1 MTGCI
6 VYVDGKECYR
16 FGYTE
21 PSRTTNVTCVT
32 GVLNGRNVTLA
43 KNTTGFNGD
52 EITINMCELEVLS
65 CRDDY
70 WGSGCDRRC
79 GNCSNG
85 EVCDKVTGHCSRC
98 PPGLQPP
105 LCDTDCK
112 NGTFGQNCTQYCG
125 EGCKDE
131 CNKVSGHCMCTSG
144 WKEPLCD
151 TDCDNG
157 TFGQN
162 CSQRCG
168 VGCDDVCDKVSGHCM
183 CNPGWLAPVCEECKN
198 GTFGHNCT
206 QQCSK
211 GCDDACDKASGN
223 CTCKAGW
230 KGLSCDSDCDNGTF
244 GQNCSQR
251 CGVGCDD
258 VCDKVSGHCMCNP
271 GWLAPVCEECENGT
285 FGHNCTQQCSKGC
298 DDACDKASGNC
309 TCKAGWKGLSCDSEI
324 SDDVPLKWI
333 LAGAVPGFLFVVVIV
348 VVIMRYCGCC
358 CCRKNVDTEEVSV
371 QGEHSSQAAN
381 DVSIYPNLPDGFS
394 NVTMDGLKKDVQT
407 DEVNPVVANRPES
420 RNRKTKKRSKRA
432 AVSKE
437 VIYVNMA
444 FEDGFIDSADS
455 PSPHSLQATGATTV
469 TAEKAEED
477 EVNVELEETEVD
489 LEAEKQYEV
498 EVRERVYYNDGV
510 YMTSAGSDLKHDTVQ
525 ESLLEKL
532 RGETID
538 QEFESLPTG
547 LTEAHDTGAKDENY
561 YKNRF
566 KSILPY
572 EDTRVVLHGN
582 PDPGFNNY
590 INASVVAGVASP
602 KAYIA
607 AQGPNKNTVP
617 DFWRMVWQE
626 QVTHVVMLTNLK
638 EGKKKKCEQYWPPP
652 GKKIR
657 YGSFDVTG
665 LEAYGRANYV
675 MRTFEVATEN
685 GSVRRVTQY
694 HYTMWPDHGIPTT
707 TGLVDFWRTV
717 RTSHRQQP
725 SSPLVVH
732 CSAGVGRTGTF
743 IGLDILMDQLQ
754 QQQHVDICKVVND
767 MRNDRCNMIQAKSQ
781 YCILHEAVF
790 EAYTSQDCRLQNR
803 DVDSVFK
810 HDVDP
815 HHSNSRIDTEFKK
828 LKQMKVLMQK
838 PRHTEA
844 EKGEN
849 INKNRYMD
857 ILPDDR
863 YLARLTIPVKNRS
876 DYINAVLMPS
886 FKEQL
891 GSILT
896 QLPLRDTIVDLW
908 RLVAGSKVSLVVCL
922 GSEIVQSEEKSC
934 YWPCEENEPLTIG
947 PFIIRLTSRTTLSK
961 HITQYSLSVQ
971 YEEKVSPRSVEL
983 LHYSDWKG
991 DLPGSVEDLVHLVVT
1006 VLSAQSQRS
1015 HSEGP
1020 LLLQCSD
1027 GATKSG
1033 LLHAICDVISRM
1045 TTEGEIDVYMTVRHL
1060 QLVRPQCLMS
1070 KMQYRFIFRAMQ
1082 EYKKRNDK

>member
-1 MTGCI
+1 MDNCIHTAANDTVPWWKVDLGRLYPVHRIVVWARTAEIHRMKGCI
-6 VYVDGKECYR
+6 IYVDGKVCYQ

-21 PSRTTNVTCVT
+21 PSKTTNVTCVT

-43 KNTTGFNGD
+43 KNTTGFDGD
-52 EITINMCELEVLS
+52 NITINMCELEVLS
-65 CRDDY
+65 CSDKY
-70 WGSGCDRRC
+70 WGSGCDKRC

-85 EVCDKVTGHCSRC
+85 EVCDKVTGHCSSC
-98 PPGLQPP
+98 LPGFQPP
-105 LCDTDCK
+105 VCDTDCK

-151 TDCDNG
+151 TDCENG

-162 CSQRCG
+162 CSQT
-168 VGCDDVCDKVSGHCM
+168 CDVSCADVCDKASGHCM
-183 CNPGWLAPVCEECKN
+183 CKPGWLAPVCEECEH

-206 QQCSK
+206 QNCSQ

-223 CTCKAGW
+223 CTCKPGW
-230 KGLSCDSDCDNGTF
+230 KGLF
-244 GQNCSQR
+244 
-251 CGVGCDD
+251 
-258 VCDKVSGHCMCNP
+258 
-271 GWLAPVCEECENGT
+271 
-285 FGHNCTQQCSKGC
+285 
-298 DDACDKASGNC
+298 
-309 TCKAGWKGLSCDSEI
+309 CDSEI
-324 SDDVPLKWI
+324 SDEVPLKWI

-348 VVIMRYCGCC
+348 VVIMRCCRCC

-371 QGEHSSQAAN
+371 QREHSSQAAN

-407 DEVNPVVANRPES
+407 DEANPVVAK
-420 RNRKTKKRSKRA
+420 NRKTKKRSKRA

-444 FEDGFIDSADS
+444 FEDGFIHSADS
-455 PSPHSLQATGATTV
+455 PSPHSSQATGATTV
-469 TAEKAEED
+469 TAEEAEED

-547 LTEAHDTGAKDENY
+547 LKKAHDTGAKDENY

-572 EDTRVVLHGN
+572 EDTRVALHGT

-590 INASVVAGVASP
+590 INASFVAGVDSP

-657 YGSFDVTG
+657 YGSFHVIG
-665 LEAYGRANYV
+665 LEAYERAHYV

-717 RTSHRQQP
+717 RTSHRQQQP
-725 SSPLVVH
+725 SSSLVVH

-754 QQQHVDICKVVND
+754 QQQHIDICKVVND

-876 DYINAVLMPS
+876 DYINAAVMPS

-908 RLVAGSKVSLVVCL
+908 RLVAGSKVSLVVCF
-922 GSEIVQSEEKSC
+922 GSEIVQCEEKSC

-1006 VLSAQSQRS
+1006 VLSAQSQQS

-1082 EYKKRNDK
+1082 EYKK